1 MPAYKDKSTGKW
13 YFSIRYQDDFGA
25 NKRKVRRGFKTK
37 KLALEAEREFLNK
50 ETGEIEMMF
59 NSLIDIYL
67 DDMSHRLRE
76 STMENKRNIMDKK
89 N

>member
-1 MPAYKDKSTGKW
+1 MSEVTEVLAKTHYVCAFCVPIFYHRQEEICMPANKDKSTGKW

-50 ETGEIEMMF
+50 
-59 NSLIDIYL
+59 
-67 DDMSHRLRE
+67 
-76 STMENKRNIMDKK
+76 
-89 N
+89 